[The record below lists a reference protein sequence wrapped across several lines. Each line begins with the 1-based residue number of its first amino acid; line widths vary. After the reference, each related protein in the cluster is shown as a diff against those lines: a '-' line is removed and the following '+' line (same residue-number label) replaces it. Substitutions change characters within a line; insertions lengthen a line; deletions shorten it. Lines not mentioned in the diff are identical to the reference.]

1 MAAGRDNRAAPVP
14 RTLRSPRHEALTALL
29 IKERLAAGMT
39 QAELAKKLG
48 QYQSFVAR
56 AESGQ
61 RRLDVV
67 EFLDFSEAIGFD
79 ARAMLRKLQTLPKR

>member
-1 MAAGRDNRAAPVP
+1 
-14 RTLRSPRHEALTALL
+14 
-29 IKERLAAGMT
+29 MT